1 MLHKTR
7 GIVFKVT
14 DYSES
19 SVVAK
24 IFTEKFGLQA
34 YLINGVKKSRAKI
47 RLNMLQPLHLL
58 DMVVYHKPN
67 GNIQRIAELRNQP
80 LLQQIPYDIVKSSL
94 AIFINEALYRSV
106 KQHFEDRPLFEFI
119 FSSIELLDKTEAGLA
134 NFHMVF
140 LLQLSRYLGFYPE
153 RSQEDEMPY
162 FDLKNGMYTGSFPVH
177 SFVLREEETKLFKA
191 VLKTK
196 FETLQS
202 LHMSSSDRK
211 QLLEKI
217 IVFYKL
223 HLDDFGEMRSASILE
238 EILS

>member
-94 AIFINEALYRSV
+94 AIFINEVLYRSV
-106 KQHFEDRPLFEFI
+106 KQHFEDRPLFEFV
-119 FSSIELLDKTEAGLA
+119 FSSIEFLDKTEAGLA

-153 RSQEDEMPY
+153 RSQENEMPY

-191 VLKTK
+191 VLQAR
-196 FETLQS
+196 FETLQY
-202 LHMSSSDRK
+202 LYMSSSDRK

-217 IVFYKL
+217 VVFYKL

-238 EILS
+238 EVLS